1 MTMKDLK
8 KNEINSIKAKIRR
21 DKRYKK
27 LIDDLYKKNLKR
39 TQREIERVVSV
50 NSGDAVSIDDL
61 KSRADADDVDY
72 IEELFEDYKE
82 NDLNYYEKEQIKN
95 TNISKRMSKLEYLY
109 AFTLLMSFRTS
120 RKEESYLERHLKEE
134 IKEEKKR
141 LEGDYGLKNL
151 VLLPDIIERFYRDK
165 RYSDNI
171 WGNQQDLVSDLKRGI
186 RRSIYKGENP
196 KKWSRSLNKNFGKI
210 FKNYTYMAN
219 RIAVTETAR
228 IQIAYQLDSFTRN
241 EYKRAMWIC
250 EPTACHL
257 CAPYDGVVFDIDSDH
272 ELPPQHPFCRCSI
285 APVYEYENS

>member
-1 MTMKDLK
+1 MKDLK
-8 KNEINSIKAKIRR
+8 KNEIESIKAKIKR

-27 LIDDLYKKNLKR
+27 IIEELYKKNLKR

-61 KSRADADDVDY
+61 KKRADADDVDY

-82 NDLNYYEKEQIKN
+82 NDLNYYEKEQIEN

-109 AFTLLMSFRTS
+109 AFALLMSFKTS
-120 RKEESYLERHLKEE
+120 RKEEINLEKHLKAE
-134 IKEEKKR
+134 ILEEKKR

-151 VLLPDIIERFYRDK
+151 ILMPDIIERFYKDK

-171 WGNQQDLVSDLKRGI
+171 WGNQQDLVSDLKKGL

-196 KKWSRSLNKNFGKI
+196 KKWSKSLNKNFGKI
-210 FKNYTYMAN
+210 FNNYTYMAN

-228 IQIAYQLDSFTRN
+228 IQIAYQVDSFTRN

-250 EPTACHL
+250 EPTACDL
-257 CAPYDGVVFDIDSDH
+257 CAPYDGVVFDIDSNH

-285 APVYEYENS
+285 APVYEYES

>member
-1 MTMKDLK
+1 MKDLK
-8 KNEINSIKAKIRR
+8 KNEIESIKAKIRR

-27 LIDDLYKKNLKR
+27 IIDDLYKKNLKR
-39 TQREIERVVSV
+39 IQREIERVVSV
-50 NSGDAVSIDDL
+50 NSSDTVSIDDL
-61 KSRADADDVDY
+61 KKRADADDVDY
-72 IEELFEDYKE
+72 IEELFENYQK

-95 TNISKRMSKLEYLY
+95 TNINKRMSKLEYLY
-109 AFTLLMSFRTS
+109 AFAILMSFRTS
-120 RKEESYLERHLKEE
+120 RKEESNLEKHLKDE

-151 VLLPDIIERFYRDK
+151 ILLPDIIERFYKNK

-196 KKWSRSLNKNFGKI
+196 KKWSRSLNKNFAKI

-228 IQIAYQLDSFTRN
+228 IQIAYQVDSFTRN

-250 EPTACHL
+250 EPTACQE